1 MATQTQISRPAPFI
15 EDIGKDFAKSLI
27 GVTGLPALTRDI
39 SEDLTKRTIQDPA
52 DPSKFRLETD
62 EELANRQ
69 QIARE
74 RFQTFQQT
82 QKAQEGFAPTVAD
95 QDQLQLDAARLAGEG
110 VDSFKPFIKDAQT
123 QFGKA
128 ITGLEGAEGLL
139 GAGVDTRTAQEIA
152 AGVAPPPG
160 SIAEFTSPYQ
170 QQVIDATIADF
181 ERLSAQQREAIKDQQ
196 TALGVLGAER
206 AGVQLGTFEA
216 DRARAQAALLA
227 GIRQQGF
234 QDAVARRQ
242 QDIANR
248 QGLAQSRLGLGTFQ
262 TGLASQVPGL
272 EQAQI
277 AQLGRVGAVQQ
288 AQAQAQEDVGREAAR
303 MAAFEPQERLGFYG
317 QGVTGLMG
325 GYPVRSTTTNIPNPT
340 PLQTA
345 LGVGSTLAGIYGA
358 VKNPGT
364 IDPSRLLKLPGS
376 GTS

>member
-1 MATQTQISRPAPFI
+1 MTTQTQISRPAPFI

-27 GVTGLPALTRDI
+27 GVTGLPALAADI
-39 SEDLTKRTIQDPA
+39 SGQLTKRTIQDPE

-62 EELANRQ
+62 DELQ
-69 QIARE
+69 QRKDIASE

-82 QKAQEGFAPTVAD
+82 QAGQAPFAPQVAD
-95 QDQLQLDAARLAGEG
+95 QDQLQKDAADLAKSGVGSYQQFLDAAG
-110 VDSFKPFIKDAQT
+110 T

-128 ITGLEGAEGLL
+128 AEGIAGAEALL
-139 GAGVDTRTAQEIA
+139 GAGLDTRTAQERA
-152 AGVAPPPG
+152 DGVAPPVG

-181 ERLSAQQREAIKDQQ
+181 EQQRAIQEQTIKDQQ
-196 TALGVLGAER
+196 AALGVLGAGR

-216 DRARAQAALLA
+216 EQDRALNSLLA

-234 QDAVARRQ
+234 QEAVARRQ

-248 QGLAQSRLGLGTFQ
+248 QGLAQSRLGLGQFQ
-262 TGLASQVPGL
+262 TGLAGL
-272 EQAQI
+272 QPSLQRADI
-277 AQLGRVGAVQQ
+277 STLGSVGAVQQ
-288 AQAQAQEDVGREAAR
+288 AQAQAQKDADREAAR
-303 MAAFEPQERLGFYG
+303 MAAFEPQERVGFYG

-345 LGVGSTLAGIYGA
+345 LGVGSTLAGIYGT
-358 VKNPGT
+358 VTGKSNPF
-364 IDPSRLLKLPGS
+364 IR
-376 GTS
+376 

>member
-1 MATQTQISRPAPFI
+1 MAIQEQRTLPAPFI
-15 EDIGKDFAKSLI
+15 EDIGQDFAKSLI
-27 GVTGLPALTRDI
+27 GVTGLPALSRDI
-39 SEDLTKRTIQDPA
+39 SGDLTARTIQDPA

-62 EELANRQ
+62 EELQRRKDLAEQ
-69 QIARE
+69 

-82 QKAQEGFAPTVAD
+82 KKAQEGFAPSVVD
-95 QDQLQLDAARLAGEG
+95 QDKLQQDAARLA
-110 VDSFKPFIKDAQT
+110 AQGIGSYEDYLKAAGT
-123 QFGKA
+123 QFDKA
-128 ITGLEGAEGLL
+128 VTGLEGAEGLL
-139 GAGVDTRTAQEIA
+139 GAGVDTRTAQEIE

-181 ERLSAQQREAIKDQQ
+181 ERIRGQQREAIEDQQ

-206 AGVQLGTFEA
+206 AGVQLGQFESDQNKA
-216 DRARAQAALLA
+216 LTSLLA

-234 QDAVARRQ
+234 QEAVARRQ

-248 QGLAQSRLGLGTFQ
+248 QGLASSRLGLGTFQ

-272 EQAQI
+272 QRADI
-277 AQLGRVGAVQQ
+277 STLGSVGAVQQ
-288 AQAQAQEDVGREAAR
+288 AQAQAQRDAEREANR

-345 LGVGSTLAGIYGA
+345 LGVGSTLAGIYGT
-358 VKNPGT
+358 VTGKNNPF
-364 IDPSRLLKLPGS
+364 LK
-376 GTS
+376 TS

>member
-27 GVTGLPALTRDI
+27 GVTGLPALSRDI
-39 SEDLTKRTIQDPA
+39 SESLTKRTIQDPA

-62 EELANRQ
+62 DELANRQ
-69 QIARE
+69 QIAKE

-82 QKAQEGFAPTVAD
+82 QEAQKGFAPTVAD

-110 VDSFKPFIKDAQT
+110 VDSFRPFIKDAQT

-152 AGVAPPPG
+152 SGVAPPAG

-181 ERLSAQQREAIKDQQ
+181 ERLRGQQEEAIKDQQ

-206 AGVQLGTFEA
+206 AGVQLGQFQA
-216 DRARAQAALLA
+216 DQDRALGSLLA

-364 IDPSRLLKLPGS
+364 IDPSRLLKL
-376 GTS
+376 GTNV